1 MIAVSGAGP
10 VPWAPVGTT
19 LSSALMQ
26 SSVVAFELHLIDV
39 LALTVA
45 LVDVVRMRCGP
56 TMRGIFVGR
65 VRGSDERSQPNH
77 GRHHYCSNKASHSS
91 LLL

>member
-1 MIAVSGAGP
+1 MIVVSFAGP
-10 VPWAPVGTT
+10 VIWTPVGTT
-19 LSSALMQ
+19 FVSGTMQ
-26 SSVVAFELHLIDV
+26 SSVVGFEPPLIDV

-65 VRGSDERSQPNH
+65 VRGSDKRSDPNR
-77 GRHHYCSNKASHSS
+77 G
-91 LLL
+91 